1 MVYIS
6 NCVEGYQVLTPGLYG
21 LSNHLLDTPWH
32 KVTRGKQALDSV
44 LKTNSIKITALL
56 SILADQTPADVDHD
70 LPDTGL
76 TPELEQLLSS
86 IFIKSDN
93 YGTRSST
100 VIQIDAN
107 EEVTFVERTFLH
119 MDGSYQDHQYHFGI
133 V

>member
-1 MVYIS
+1 M
-6 NCVEGYQVLTPGLYG
+6 EGYQVLTPGLYG

-44 LKTNSIKITALL
+44 LKANSIKITALL

-70 LPDTGL
+70 LLDAGL

-119 MDGSYQDHQYHFGI
+119 MDGSYQDRQYHFGI